1 MELLNTILAMIVTL
15 GILITIHEYGHFWVA
30 RRCGVKVLRFSVGF
44 GKPLFSWKDKQGTEY
59 AVALIPLGGYVS
71 MLDEREG
78 DVPESQLNQAFN
90 RKPVLQ
96 RIAVVAAGPL
106 VNLLF
111 AVLVYWAMF
120 VAGIEKVVPVT
131 GEIAVNSVAEQ
142 ADIQPGYE
150 IVSIAGRSTQSWDE
164 VNLMLAHYVG
174 ETADVPVI
182 VKPMDGNLHQTLVL
196 RLQSW
201 SVDLEAQSPLMAVG
215 ITPYSPDYPAIIGRL
230 VNDGRAAAAGLKVGD
245 RVAAVDGLSIN
256 GWREFVEIVRASPE
270 RELQLSVERN
280 KQLLVLN
287 IVPATRR
294 LESGENTGYIG
305 AGVEA
310 VEWPENMVRTI
321 EYGVLESV
329 SKAFLKTGQMITL
342 TLDSIWKM
350 LEGILSV
357 KNLSGPI
364 TIAKVAGA
372 SAASGVEAFAGFL
385 AYLSIS
391 LGILNLLPI
400 PVLDGGHLL
409 YYCVELVRGKP
420 VSERTQM
427 VGLRLGMAV
436 LFTLMG
442 VAIFNDLMRLLT

>member
-15 GILITIHEYGHFWVA
+15 GILVTIHEYGHFWVA

-44 GKPLFSWKDKQGTEY
+44 GKPLFSWRDKQGTEY
-59 AVALIPLGGYVS
+59 AVALIPLGGYVA

-78 DVPESQLNQAFN
+78 EVPADQLQYAFN

-111 AVLVYWAMF
+111 AVLVYWVMF
-120 VAGIEKVVPVT
+120 VAGVEKVAPVT
-131 GEIAVNSVAEQ
+131 GEVVAESIAEQ
-142 ADIQPGYE
+142 AGILPGDE
-150 IVSIAGRSTQSWDE
+150 IVAIAGRPTYSWDE
-164 VNLMLAHYVG
+164 VNLVLAAYVG
-174 ETADVPVI
+174 ETASVPVQI
-182 VKPMDGNLHQTLVL
+182 NPMQGNLQQTRMLVF
-196 RLQSW
+196 QDW
-201 SVDLEAQSPLMAVG
+201 SVDLEVESPLMALGVV
-215 ITPYSPDYPAIIGRL
+215 PFSPEYPAVIGRL
-230 VNDGRAAAAGLKVGD
+230 VDGGQAVKAGLQVGD
-245 RVAAVDGLSIN
+245 RVLAVDQKEITDWIAL
-256 GWREFVEIVRASPE
+256 VEIIQASAGISL
-270 RELQLSVERN
+270 ELVVQRGAESLKVA
-280 KQLLVLN
+280 V
-287 IVPATRR
+287 VPAVR
-294 LESGENTGYIG
+294 ENENGQFVGYIG
-305 AGVEA
+305 AGVA
-310 VEWPENMVRTI
+310 PVAWPEEMQRTI
-321 EYGVLESV
+321 QYGVFESIG
-329 SKAFLKTGQMITL
+329 KAFAKTGQMIAL
-342 TLDSIWKM
+342 TLESIWKM

-372 SAASGVEAFAGFL
+372 SAASGLEAFAGFL

-409 YYCVELVRGKP
+409 YYCVELVRRKP
-420 VSERTQM
+420 VSERIQM

-442 VAIFNDLMRLLT
+442 VAIFNDLMRL

>member
-15 GILITIHEYGHFWVA
+15 GILVTIHEYGHFWVA

-59 AVALIPLGGYVS
+59 AVALIPLGGYVA

-78 DVPESQLNQAFN
+78 EVLEAELNQAFN

-96 RIAVVAAGPL
+96 RIAVVAAGPV

-120 VAGIEKVVPVT
+120 VAGVDKVVPVT
-131 GEIAVNSVAEQ
+131 GDIAVGSVAEQ
-142 ADIQPGYE
+142 AGIQPGYE
-150 IVSIAGRSTQSWDE
+150 VVSIGGRPTQSWDE

-174 ETADVPVI
+174 ESADVPV
-182 VKPMDGNLHQTLVL
+182 VVRPLDANLHQTLIL
-196 RLQSW
+196 KLKNW
-201 SVDLEAQSPLMAVG
+201 SVDLESESPLMAVG
-215 ITPYSPDYPAIIGRL
+215 IAPYTPDYPAVIGRL
-230 VNDGRAAAAGLKVGD
+230 VDDGRAAAAGLMIGD
-245 RVAAVDGLSIN
+245 QIVAVDEQLISD
-256 GWREFVEIVRASPE
+256 WREFVVIVKASAE
-270 RELQLSVERN
+270 
-280 KQLLVLN
+280 KQLNLMIERDGQSLMLPVM
-287 IVPATRR
+287 PAAHT
-294 LESGENTGYIG
+294 LETGEVSGYIG
-305 AGVEA
+305 AAVAA

-329 SKAFLKTGQMITL
+329 SKAFIKTGQMITL

-409 YYCVELVRGKP
+409 YYFAELVRGKP

>member
-131 GEIAVNSVAEQ
+131 GEIAVNSAAEQ
-142 ADIQPGYE
+142 AGIQPGYE
-150 IVSIAGRSTQSWDE
+150 IVSIADRSTQSWDE

-174 ETADVPVI
+174 ETADVPVV
-182 VKPMDGNLHQTLVL
+182 VKPLDGNLHQTLVL
-196 RLQSW
+196 RLQNW
-201 SVDLEAQSPLMAVG
+201 SVDLETQSPLMAVG
-215 ITPYSPDYPAIIGRL
+215 ITPYSPDYPAVIGRL
-230 VNDGRAAAAGLKVGD
+230 VDDGRAAAAGLKVGD
-245 RVAAVDGLSIN
+245 RVAAVDGLSISD
-256 GWREFVEIVRASPE
+256 WREFVEVVRASPE
-270 RELQLSVERN
+270 QELQLSVERN
-280 KQLLVLN
+280 EQLLMLN

-310 VEWPENMVRTI
+310 VEWPESMVRTI
-321 EYGVLESV
+321 RVWCPGIDLKGLSQNRADDYPDPRLHLED
-329 SKAFLKTGQMITL
+329 ARG
-342 TLDSIWKM
+342 DSIGKK
-350 LEGILSV
+350 LEWTD
-357 KNLSGPI
+357 N
-364 TIAKVAGA
+364 
-372 SAASGVEAFAGFL
+372 
-385 AYLSIS
+385 
-391 LGILNLLPI
+391 
-400 PVLDGGHLL
+400 H
-409 YYCVELVRGKP
+409 C
-420 VSERTQM
+420 
-427 VGLRLGMAV
+427 
-436 LFTLMG
+436 
-442 VAIFNDLMRLLT
+442 